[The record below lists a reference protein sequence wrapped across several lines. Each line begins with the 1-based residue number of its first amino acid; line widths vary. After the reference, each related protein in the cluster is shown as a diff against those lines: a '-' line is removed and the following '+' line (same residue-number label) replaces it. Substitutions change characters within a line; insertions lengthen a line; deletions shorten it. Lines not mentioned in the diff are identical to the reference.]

1 MGATGATVKARYT
14 FLYKYEDGQ
23 WKIAHHHSSQMPEEV
38 EPKNKAGGSG
48 NVLSQQGVRDLFN
61 LWNNALATLDPKKVA
76 ARYAKVCVTII
87 L

>member
-1 MGATGATVKARYT
+1 
-14 FLYKYEDGQ
+14 
-23 WKIAHHHSSQMPEEV
+23 MPEEV
-38 EPKNKAGGSG
+38 EPKSKAGGSG